1 MAGRLRASRQRLLKR
16 GRRGCS
22 RRWRRSGRSSRTLC
36 RLPCPL
42 SRAPSSLQRLSR
54 WHEHASLPLH
64 ANSVLPSWAGKHS
77 RQSVALLQGSKE
89 AEELQGEVERLSDAL
104 KAAQAAALEVEHA
117 RDRLE
122 AEKESR
128 SLQVRAAAAR
138 LLFA

>member
-1 MAGRLRASRQRLLKR
+1 
-16 GRRGCS
+16 
-22 RRWRRSGRSSRTLC
+22 
-36 RLPCPL
+36 
-42 SRAPSSLQRLSR
+42 
-54 WHEHASLPLH
+54 
-64 ANSVLPSWAGKHS
+64 
-77 RQSVALLQGSKE
+77 VALLQGSKE